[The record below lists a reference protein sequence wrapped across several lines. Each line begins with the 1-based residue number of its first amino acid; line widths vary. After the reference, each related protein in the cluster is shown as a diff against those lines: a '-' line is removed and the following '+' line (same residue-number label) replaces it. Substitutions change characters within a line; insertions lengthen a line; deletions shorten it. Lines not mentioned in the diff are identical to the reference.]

1 MARKQTR
8 KQEAPGKDVQDV
20 VIVGGGVSGLYSAWR
35 ILTGTRKTKQHDPI
49 KKVTVLEL
57 SGRTGGRLLTWYPFP
72 EDHSLHGELG
82 GMRFFKKQSLVWG
95 LIVDY
100 FVKNKKLKS
109 PVKFY
114 VNDPNKNNLWYLREK
129 ILKAQDLVNPDKV
142 PFLLDSASRNA
153 GPGTIIAGIVGWLL
167 VANRPIIAKLLGGKT
182 RPDTWEEW
190 DTVKPHLKY
199 NGRKLWNIG
208 FWNLLADM
216 LSPEGYAFAT
226 DAFGYYS
233 ITNNWNAAEAM
244 QSVYLDFIQNPDYQT
259 LDEGYAYL
267 PYLLKEEVRAAGGKV
282 LLDSPVEQIERRP
295 DGLYE
300 VKVKGI
306 KGKPNQTFLA
316 VQVILAMPRRSLELL
331 RETPLWRMDRV
342 VGNAGGKPV
351 TLGDYV
357 KSVIPY
363 PAFKMFLAF
372 QDLWWRAA
380 PVNIAAGRSVCD
392 MPIRQT
398 YYFPPMEKAFPPP
411 ESDSPLLKGPGLV
424 MATYDDARAVGFWE
438 MLENPDTEKAAN
450 KQVMRQAVAAKKQL
464 LQAQGAAQAG
474 LQTHVQETYDALVEE
489 PGFYYAPSE
498 MIRHAQAQ
506 LQLLH
511 FNEALPDPMPNP
523 NAEPGHFLAAY
534 MDWGHDPYGGGW
546 NFWAPN
552 VDVKY
557 VMENMRRPLPEE
569 KVYVVGEAYSGNQG
583 WVEGA
588 LTTAEKMLRE
598 YFHLE
603 RAPWQPKDAYLGY

>member
-1 MARKQTR
+1 MARKQTP
-8 KQEAPGKDVQDV
+8 KKEAVEDVQDV

-35 ILTGTRKTKQHDPI
+35 ILTGVRKGGPL
-49 KKVTVLEL
+49 KKVTVLEQ
-57 SGRTGGRLLTWYPFP
+57 SARTGGRLLTWYPFP
-72 EDHSLHGELG
+72 EDKALHGELG
-82 GMRFFKKQSLVWG
+82 GMRFFAKQSLVWG

-100 FVKNKKLKS
+100 FVKTKHKLKP
-109 PVKFY
+109 PVKFF
-114 VNDPNKNNLWYLREK
+114 VDDPNGNNLWYLREK
-129 ILKAQDLVNPDKV
+129 LLKAQDLVNPDKV
-142 PFLLDSASRNA
+142 PYLLDSASRNA
-153 GPGTIIAGIVGWLL
+153 GPGPIIAGVIGWLL
-167 VANRPIIAKLLGGKT
+167 VANRPAIAKLLGGKT

-190 DTVKPHLKY
+190 DTVKPHLEY

-208 FWNLLADM
+208 FWNLLADL
-216 LSPEGYAFAT
+216 LSPEGYAFVT
-226 DAFGYYS
+226 DSFGYYS

-244 QSVYLDFIQNPDYQT
+244 QSIYLDFTQNPDYQT

-267 PYLLKEEVRAAGGKV
+267 PYLLKEEVRAAGGEV
-282 LLDSPVEQIERRP
+282 LLDSPVEQIERRTN
-295 DGLYE
+295 GVYE

-306 KGKPNQTFLA
+306 KGKPDQTFLA
-316 VQVILAMPRRSLELL
+316 RQVILAMPRRSLELL

-342 VGNAGGKPV
+342 VGNVGGKPV

-363 PAFKMFLAF
+363 PAFKMFLAYE
-372 QDLWWRAA
+372 DPWWRTP
-380 PVNIAAGRSVCD
+380 PVSIAAGRSVCD

-398 YYFPPMEKAFPPP
+398 YYFPPVPDPFPPP
-411 ESDSPLLKGPGLV
+411 KPNSPLLKGPALL

-438 MLENPDTEKAAN
+438 MLENPDAEKAAN
-450 KQVMRQAVAAKKQL
+450 KQLMRQAVAAKKQVL
-464 LQAQGAAQAG
+464 GATGTAPSGLQAY
-474 LQTHVQETYDALVEE
+474 VQETNDALVEE

-498 MIRHAQAQ
+498 MIRHAQQQ

-511 FNEALPDPMPNP
+511 FNKALPDPMPNP
-523 NAEPGHFLAAY
+523 HAEPGNFLAAY

-557 VMENMRRPLPEE
+557 VMENMRRPLPGEN
-569 KVYVVGEAYSGNQG
+569 VYVAGEAYSGNQG

-588 LTTAEKMLRE
+588 LTTTEKMLRE

-603 RAPWQPKDAYLGY
+603 RASWQPKDAYLGY